1 MVKENMTNQKQKGE
15 DWFYVQQSTSIRRN
29 KQQQGTLLYAHF
41 AQKIL
46 DIIHIEEVYETEIN
60 KNYHRVV
67 IYKKNYSYSTT

>member
-29 KQQQGTLLYAHF
+29 KQYQCTLLYAHF

-46 DIIHIEEVYETEIN
+46 DIIHIEEVYEN
-60 KNYHRVV
+60 
-67 IYKKNYSYSTT
+67 